1 MILLMHIL
9 VDSYEPVPT
18 PHPAPHRKL
27 LSTADKH
34 SAHGSSRHLSGQ
46 YLYLEYISHASLW
59 DS

>member
-9 VDSYEPVPT
+9 VDSYELVPT
-18 PHPAPHRKL
+18 PAPPHCQL